1 MSKYWNNQ
9 GRYQAEFDRYTE
21 QLMPAS
27 GHADTVAGE
36 LVRSVNRIYY
46 DAFNNGFCNNTSG
59 ALNFI
64 KRIMPADEALT
75 PIYQMLAYRVNS
87 GGYSSLTPAVKDG
100 LDTLVDKTVELLQNN
115 PVLVATKNT
124 NDMFDFQEPDF
135 YEPDDEEDYI
145 DAFDND

>member
-9 GRYQAEFDRYTE
+9 GRYQAEFDRYTK

-46 DAFNNGFCNNTSG
+46 DAFNNDFCNNTSG
-59 ALNFI
+59 ALTFI
-64 KRIMPADEALT
+64 KRIMPADEVLT

-87 GGYSSLTPAVKDG
+87 GGYSSLAPAVKDG
-100 LDTLVDKTVELLQNN
+100 LDTLVDKTVELLQNT
-115 PVLVATKNT
+115 PELTTTKNT
-124 NDMFDFQEPDF
+124 EDMFDFQEPD
-135 YEPDDEEDYI
+135 YYDPRW
-145 DAFDND
+145 

>member
-21 QLMPAS
+21 QLMPAE

-64 KRIMPADEALT
+64 KRIMPADEVLT